1 MPARRKGRGR
11 ARPGPGPQLTA
22 PTAGS
27 AYLTASEV
35 RRCAGFFGVL
45 ALTLRPTVPMDEATI
60 TDRIAVLAVVLAE
73 AVERRGGGGR

>member
-1 MPARRKGRGR
+1 
-11 ARPGPGPQLTA
+11 
-22 PTAGS
+22 
-27 AYLTASEV
+27 
-35 RRCAGFFGVL
+35 VL